1 MKTQTKNPN
10 KEVGMRKLFGTAVAV
25 ALSMVL
31 FPNCAGTANASV
43 AVSVSIGASA
53 GCPGEGYAY
62 EDCDDDVM
70 DWDDAI
76 ILNDNLIGFWVLLPG
91 GQWALRCRSMWY
103 NSGSYEWTFG
113 PWWYDN
119 SISYTCCCHDG
130 YVSYAC
136 PFHGARFHTYMIS
149 HYPTWHQRYFVYGH
163 DRYQPRVERHII
175 VNRGRYYRHDEPAI
189 YRTNPVHQSR
199 PATIQSTTVITRGRE
214 IDRPMRGDDYR
225 SRENVHQSCPATTQR
240 TTVITRNREIR
251 QPARIDGGSRTER
264 VTPSQSNSR
273 QTEMTRTRTM
283 TREHSNG
290 NGNSST
296 RTDSRSSS
304 RTTHRGR

>member
-1 MKTQTKNPN
+1 
-10 KEVGMRKLFGTAVAV
+10 MRKLFGTAVAV
-25 ALSMVL
+25 AMSMAFL
-31 FPNCAGTANASV
+31 PTFCSTANAEM

-53 GCPGEGYAY
+53 GCPGDGYVY
-62 EDCDDDVM
+62 EDCDEDVM
-70 DWDDAI
+70 DWDNAI

-119 SISYTCCCHDG
+119 SISYDCHCHDG

-149 HYPTWHQRYFVYGH
+149 HYPVWHSRYFVYSH
-163 DRYQPRVERHII
+163 DRYQPRVERQII

-189 YRTNPVHQSR
+189 YRTHPVQQSH
-199 PATIQSTTVITRGRE
+199 PATIQSTTVITRNRE
-214 IDRPMRGDDYR
+214 IDRPVRIDNSR
-225 SRENVHQSCPATTQR
+225 SNGSVHQSCPATTQR
-240 TTVITRNREIR
+240 TTVITRDREIR
-251 QPARIDGGSRTER
+251 QPARIDGGNRTER
-264 VTPSQSNSR
+264 VSSSQGNSR

-283 TREHSNG
+283 TRDHSNG
-290 NGNSST
+290 NGSSST
-296 RTDSRSSS
+296 